1 MQFAQQLLFLL
12 TTNFNIYQAG
22 VFSIE
27 TPVFYERKTYG
38 LSIRDQT
45 NCGLSTLSYI
55 S

>member
-27 TPVFYERKTYG
+27 TPAI
-38 LSIRDQT
+38 L
-45 NCGLSTLSYI
+45 
-55 S
+55 